1 MKLNYSKLP
10 TDFYSEV
17 SPAKFEKANLVFWN
31 EGFASEFK
39 KRFSST
45 EFLSMVRGENSWL
58 KETLAM
64 AYAGHQFGHFNIL
77 GDGRAAL
84 VDEWNDREGKLF
96 DVHLKGSGETIYSR
110 RGDGRA
116 TLKAMLREAIMSEA
130 IHALGIRTTRT
141 LAVVDTG
148 DFIHRN
154 GMEKG
159 GMLARMASS
168 HLRVGTFEYALV
180 QDDVNKLKA
189 LADYAIARHYPQ
201 CASLENPYL
210 ELLKEVVRVQIELIV
225 EWMRVGF
232 IHGVMNTDNMS
243 IAGETIDY
251 GPCAFM
257 NVYKSNTCFSSI
269 DTQRRYAFANQPG
282 IAQWNF
288 WVFANSLIPLTH
300 EKAEVAKAMVIE
312 VIDAFPE
319 QFGKAYYAMLGR
331 KLGVEISTQQGRD
344 WVEELLEI
352 MEETQSDYTNSFLF
366 LEGKEGSEVYLS
378 ASSRFEN
385 WLSKKASFP
394 QIDIGNSNPI
404 VIPRNEWVERVLN
417 EAVENDNWKL
427 FNEYQE
433 RLQHPYESSS
443 GEDIFSTFNP
453 ENDLSFKTFCGT

>member
-10 TDFYSEV
+10 PEFYSEAA
-17 SPAKFEKANLVFWN
+17 PLNFKEAQIVFWN
-31 EGFASEFK
+31 EGFASRFQNG
-39 KRFSST
+39 FSSK
-45 EFLSMVRGENSWL
+45 EFLSMVRGERAWL
-58 KETLAM
+58 KESIAM

-77 GDGRAAL
+77 GDGRAVL
-84 VDEWNDREGKLF
+84 VDEWNDSEGRFF
-96 DVHLKGSGETIYSR
+96 DVHLKGSGATVYSR

-141 LAVVDTG
+141 LAVTDTG

-168 HLRVGTFEYALV
+168 HLRVGTFEYARF

-189 LADYAIARHYPQ
+189 LADYAITRHYPH
-201 CASLENPYL
+201 CAGLENPYL

-257 NVYKSNTCFSSI
+257 NVYKANTCFSSI
-269 DTQRRYAFANQPG
+269 DTQGRYAFANQPG
-282 IAQWNF
+282 IAQWNL
-288 WVFANSLIPLTH
+288 WVFANSLMPLIH
-300 EKAEVAKAMVIE
+300 ENGKIAKDMAIE
-312 VIDAFPE
+312 VIDAFPTR
-319 QFGKAYYAMLGR
+319 FGEVYYSMMGR
-331 KLGVEISTQQGRD
+331 KLGVEIYSQEGRE
-344 WVEELLEI
+344 WLEEFLEI
-352 MEETQSDYTNSFLF
+352 MQETQSDYTNSFLF
-366 LEGKEGSEVYLS
+366 LEGKEVSEVHLS
-378 ASSRFEN
+378 SSSRFEH
-385 WLSKKASFP
+385 WLSRKDNFSKVE
-394 QIDIGNSNPI
+394 IGNSNPI

-427 FNEYQE
+427 FNEYQD
-433 RLQHPYESSS
+433 RLQHPYASQS
-443 GEDIFSTFNP
+443 GEDVFSTFNP
-453 ENDLSFKTFCGT
+453 KNDLSFKTFCGT

>member
-1 MKLNYSKLP
+1 MKLNYSQLP
-10 TDFYSEV
+10 SDFYSEA
-17 SPAKFEKANLVFWN
+17 SPVKFEKANLVFWN
-31 EGFASEFK
+31 EGLVSDCK
-39 KRFSST
+39 NGFSSN
-45 EFLSMVRGENSWL
+45 EFLSMVRGEKSWL

-77 GDGRAAL
+77 GDGRAVL
-84 VDEWNDREGKLF
+84 VDEWKNEEGELF

-141 LAVVDTG
+141 LAVVDAG

-168 HLRVGTFEYALV
+168 HLRVGTLEYALL
-180 QDDVNKLKA
+180 QDDVKKLKA
-189 LADYAIARHYPQ
+189 LADYTIARHYPH
-201 CASLENPYL
+201 CASTENPYL
-210 ELLKEVVRVQIELIV
+210 NLLKEVVHAQIELIV

-251 GPCAFM
+251 GPCAFI
-257 NVYKSNTCFSSI
+257 NIYKANTCFSSI

-282 IAQWNF
+282 IAQWNL
-288 WVFANSLIPLTH
+288 WVFANSLMPLIH
-300 EKAEVAKAMVIE
+300 ENAKVAKDMAIE
-312 VIDAFPE
+312 VIDAFPT
-319 QFGKAYYAMLGR
+319 QFGNAYYSMMGR
-331 KLGVEISTQQGRD
+331 KLGVEISTQDGRE

-352 MEETQSDYTNSFLF
+352 MEETQSDYTSSFLF
-366 LEGKEGSEVYLS
+366 LEGKKVPEVNLS
-378 ASSRFEN
+378 SSPRFEN
-385 WLSKKASFP
+385 WLLRKENFP
-394 QIDIGNSNPI
+394 QIEIGNSNPI

-417 EAVENDNWKL
+417 EAVENNNWKL
-427 FNEYQE
+427 FNEFQD
-433 RLQHPYESSS
+433 RLKRPYESQSV
-443 GEDIFSTFNP
+443 EDVFSTFNP
-453 ENDLSFKTFCGT
+453 ENDLLFKTFCGT